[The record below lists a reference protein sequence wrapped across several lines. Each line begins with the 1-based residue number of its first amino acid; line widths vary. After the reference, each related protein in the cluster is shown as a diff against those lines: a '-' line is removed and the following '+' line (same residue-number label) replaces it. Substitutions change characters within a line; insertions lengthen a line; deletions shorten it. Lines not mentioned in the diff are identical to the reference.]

1 MGELLSSKTYL
12 CIRHPIYKV
21 SLNLNFIKWMVIE
34 RNYVKIKI
42 LYRDYPI
49 GLKLNK
55 RIHRDYYVPG
65 DHNYEVNQI
74 KL

>member
-1 MGELLSSKTYL
+1 
-12 CIRHPIYKV
+12 
-21 SLNLNFIKWMVIE
+21 MVIE